1 MEKWDAYT
9 RNGNLANKVLIRGE
23 EIPNELYHLA
33 CEVLVKHIDGS
44 YLCMKRA
51 MSKSYYPGYYEAT
64 AGGSALLGEDK
75 YQCIKRELVEETG
88 ISCEKFDEIGYKI
101 YDDKK
106 CLFHS
111 FVCTVDCD
119 KDSIILQENEIE
131 GYIWMNEVEFMNFI
145 NSDGMIPFQTERYH
159 DYFVKQGWIEKGR
172 LE

>member
-9 RNGNLANKVLIRGE
+9 RNGNLVNKVLIRGE
-23 EIPNELYHLA
+23 EIPDGLYHLA

-51 MSKSYYPGYYEAT
+51 MTKSYYPGYYEAT

-101 YDDKK
+101 YDKK
-106 CLFHS
+106 FICNSSDSTKHLLLGDVHPHK
-111 FVCTVDCD
+111 VC
-119 KDSIILQENEIE
+119 
-131 GYIWMNEVEFMNFI
+131 G
-145 NSDGMIPFQTERYH
+145 
-159 DYFVKQGWIEKGR
+159 
-172 LE
+172 

>member
-9 RNGNLANKVLIRGE
+9 REGNLVNKVLIRGE
-23 EIPNELYHLA
+23 EIPNGLYHLA
-33 CEVLVKHIDGS
+33 CEVIVKHIDGS

-119 KDSIILQENEIE
+119 KDSIILQENETE
-131 GYIWMNEVEFMNFI
+131 GYIWMNEDEFISFI
-145 NSDGMIPFQTERYH
+145 TSDGMIPFQTERYH
-159 DYFVKQGWIEKGR
+159 DYFVKQGWIEKGD
-172 LE
+172 